1 MPQLS
6 PGSLPSR
13 PLRDPDPPCRFSDP
27 LPGLQARRRLAFAV
41 VALVGGL
48 VTARFGIETKGKV
61 LEEPAT
67 GICTTQK
74 SGQVIRE
81 EKRDVGAVE
90 SPPPSR
96 RRRRRLVV

>member
-1 MPQLS
+1 
-6 PGSLPSR
+6 
-13 PLRDPDPPCRFSDP
+13 
-27 LPGLQARRRLAFAV
+27 
-41 VALVGGL
+41 L
-48 VTARFGIETKGKV
+48 VTARFGSETKGKV

-67 GICTTQK
+67 SIGTTQK

-90 SPPPSR
+90 RPPPSR

>member
-1 MPQLS
+1 
-6 PGSLPSR
+6 
-13 PLRDPDPPCRFSDP
+13 
-27 LPGLQARRRLAFAV
+27 
-41 VALVGGL
+41 L

-67 GICTTQK
+67 GIGTTQK

-90 SPPPSR
+90 RPPPSR